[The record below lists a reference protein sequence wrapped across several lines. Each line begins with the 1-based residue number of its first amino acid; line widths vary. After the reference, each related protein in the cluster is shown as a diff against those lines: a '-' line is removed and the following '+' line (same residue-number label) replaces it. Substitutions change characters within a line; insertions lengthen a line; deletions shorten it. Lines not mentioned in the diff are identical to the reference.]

1 MRAGVYVVKCG
12 EFRSECK
19 IYECVEVNEWC
30 IMQVINVRER
40 IGQVIRSPQAGNG
53 DPHFRQALQLRQPLA
68 GQPIPNE
75 L

>member
-30 IMQVINVRER
+30 IMQLINARER
-40 IGQVIRSPQAGNG
+40 IGC
-53 DPHFRQALQLRQPLA
+53 
-68 GQPIPNE
+68 
-75 L
+75 